1 MTGLDYASPV
11 TDKTTL
17 SRFKDNGVQFVCRY
31 ISTPGNPK
39 NITAQEVTA
48 LSQNGLKLVV
58 VFETTAN
65 RALGGFAAGQ
75 HDAKSAQLQLH
86 NLWLNDAVV
95 YFAVDFD
102 VPVGN
107 LDTVTQYFA
116 GVTSVLG
123 KDRVGVYGGLRIVKH
138 LLDNGLCKYAWQTYA
153 WSGGKWDPRA
163 HIQQY
168 LNGQRVAGVSCD
180 YDRAMATNYGQ
191 WPLYVAP
198 PKPAD
203 VPVHYAPP
211 WPVFVGDKQIANG
224 RLINPVV
231 VFRIARA
238 LKAVGKFPPYYVDFP
253 LMPGRFWPP
262 GPFTK
267 SIAARLRAGHD
278 VIVSGL
284 VTIKTRKV

>member
-31 ISTPGNPK
+31 ISTWADPNIPGSHDNPK
-39 NITAQEVTA
+39 NITAQEVVA
-48 LSQNGLKLVV
+48 LRQNDLKLVV

-75 HDAKSAQLQLH
+75 HDAKSALRQLRAH
-86 NLWLNDAVV
+86 GIDGAVV

-107 LDTVTQYFA
+107 LGTVAQYFA
-116 GVTSVLG
+116 GATSLLG
-123 KDRVGVYGGLRIVKH
+123 KDRVGVYGGIRIVKH

-168 LNGQRVAGVSCD
+168 LNGQRVAGVTCD
-180 YDRAMATNYGQ
+180 YDRAMAANYGQ

-198 PKPAD
+198 PKPA
-203 VPVHYAPP
+203 
-211 WPVFVGDKQIANG
+211 
-224 RLINPVV
+224 
-231 VFRIARA
+231 
-238 LKAVGKFPPYYVDFP
+238 AVNAHTV
-253 LMPGRFWPP
+253 L
-262 GPFTK
+262 
-267 SIAARLRAGHD
+267 AQQ
-278 VIVSGL
+278 
-284 VTIKTRKV
+284 